1 MHDTRVTKRQRNQG
15 KHCEKDGDVKKR
27 KEGDADGGGEGGG
40 GEEGGA
46 EGGVGDKG
54 GGSVVEEPVSKAD

>member
-1 MHDTRVTKRQRNQG
+1 MHDTRVIKRQRNQG
-15 KHCEKDGDVKKR
+15 KHCEKDDDVKKR
-27 KEGDADGGGEGGG
+27 KGGDAVEGGEGGG

-54 GGSVVEEPVSKAD
+54 GESGVEEPVSKAD